1 MCEEASIR
9 LSWICLL
16 RSTSQSK
23 PYGNHWMHAAHQFNG
38 QPLTNSSIY
47 SEDFMRLDEREKQ
60 KIKHSNYVYWR
71 MGREA
76 RTINI
81 TFCIKIEPSN
91 ESNKQ
96 IRSMG
101 ASWNF
106 VPMTHGSTFTY
117 SVVQE
122 SFNESTL
129 SKLAGDDDRDAG
141 GTSCIYSKLY
151 RTFILIA
158 YSIFLFN
165 SLWAAEWTSLAYAW
179 INNWIR
185 VNAAWKERT
194 KNGINE
200 LQSIG
205 LRRRSGLTTMRFLAR
220 RFRMNCS
227 SNTHHKKSS

>member
-23 PYGNHWMHAAHQFNG
+23 PYGNHSMHAAHQFNG

-106 VPMTHGSTFTY
+106 VPMTHGLDVHLLSGSRIIQRKH
-117 SVVQE
+117 SVE
-122 SFNESTL
+122 
-129 SKLAGDDDRDAG
+129 
-141 GTSCIYSKLY
+141 
-151 RTFILIA
+151 
-158 YSIFLFN
+158 
-165 SLWAAEWTSLAYAW
+165 
-179 INNWIR
+179 
-185 VNAAWKERT
+185 
-194 KNGINE
+194 
-200 LQSIG
+200 IG
-205 LRRRSGLTTMRFLAR
+205 RRRRQRRRRNIVYLFKIIQNVHFNRIFDFSVQFIVSGG
-220 RFRMNCS
+220 MNEFS
-227 SNTHHKKSS
+227 VRLDK